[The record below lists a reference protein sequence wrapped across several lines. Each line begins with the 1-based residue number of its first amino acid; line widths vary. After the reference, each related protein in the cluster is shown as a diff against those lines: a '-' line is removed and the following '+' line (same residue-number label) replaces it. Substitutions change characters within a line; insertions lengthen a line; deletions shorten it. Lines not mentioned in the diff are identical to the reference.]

1 MNKLTSFSLVLTLL
15 CGAATSV
22 IAAEA
27 SHAAPSKDDIIKA
40 LTAPVGDVAQTRGFA
55 VHPAVPGGPAPKAGT
70 PASLKMNEGTAKP
83 AAPAHAS
90 INEEILFGLNSAESH
105 PMSKEAL
112 SQIAQALAAPQL
124 KDAKILVEGHTDST
138 GTPERNLSLSQE
150 RAEAVRNYLVNEAGI
165 SPDRLSAV
173 GKGQSE
179 PIDPNNPLA
188 PENRRVVLV
197 NLTN

>member
-1 MNKLTSFSLVLTLL
+1 MNKLTSLSLVLTLL

-27 SHAAPSKDDIIKA
+27 SRAAPSKDDIIKA
-40 LTAPVGDVAQTRGFA
+40 LTAPVSDVAGTRGFA
-55 VHPAVPGGPAPKAGT
+55 VHPAVPAGKAGT
-70 PASLKMNEGTAKP
+70 PASLKADGSAKP
-83 AAPAHAS
+83 VAATHAS
-90 INEEILFGLNSAESH
+90 INEEILFGLNSAEIH

-124 KDAKILVEGHTDST
+124 KDAKILVEGHTDGT
-138 GTPERNLSLSQE
+138 GTPERNLVLSQE

-179 PIDPNNPLA
+179 PIDPSNPLA

>member
-1 MNKLTSFSLVLTLL
+1 MDKLTSYSLILTLL

-22 IAAEA
+22 IAAGT

-40 LTAPVGDVAQTRGFA
+40 LTAPVGDVAGTRGFA
-55 VHPAVPGGPAPKAGT
+55 VHPAVPAGKAGT
-70 PASLKMNEGTAKP
+70 PASLKTNEGSAKP
-83 AAPAHAS
+83 VAAAHAS
-90 INEEILFGLNSAESH
+90 INEEILFALNSAEIH

-124 KDAKILVEGHTDST
+124 KDAKILVEGHTDGT
-138 GTPERNLSLSQE
+138 GTPERNLALSQE

-173 GKGQSE
+173 GKGQSD